1 MIGFETIGNATLI
14 LYDGAPLLATD
25 PWLSGDA
32 YFGSW
37 GLSYEI
43 PEAQRASILAARY
56 VWLSH
61 GHPDHLDMS
70 ALEKLRSATILLPD
84 HAGGR
89 IRADLVKMGFTT
101 RVLPDRAW
109 VPLSEHVRVISISD
123 YTQNAVLLADVGGRL
138 VVNVNDAQDCGWG
151 RFVRG
156 IVKQYPTT
164 FLLKLFCYGD
174 PDMNNFFDESGAR
187 IVRLK
192 KFPLGTQVRFW
203 AELYG
208 ARFVIPF
215 SSFHTYQR
223 TDSAWANAYV
233 DDWPAH
239 RDGFASST
247 VEVLPAFVRYD
258 CESDTLVELGPRKTG
273 GALRDPAEFGDVWS
287 DPLDRD
293 EARRVEEYFKGFATL
308 RDAFDFV
315 RLRVGGVDHEIDL
328 GQLGQLGH
336 SPRRGPRRG
345 VTFEVPRGSLLTAVE
360 YQVFDDLLIGNFM
373 KTTLHGSPPSEFYQ
387 AWSLQVGKVGDNGRA
402 RSREAVARYM
412 EDYRRRAPVE
422 FLLHRIEAGSQETV
436 RRLLPRDSR
445 AFDAAKRVYSWV
457 KEATR

>member
-14 LYDGAPLLATD
+14 LHDGAPLLATD

-37 GLSYEI
+37 KLTYEI
-43 PEAQRASILAARY
+43 PEAQRASILAAKY

-61 GHPDHLDMS
+61 GHPDHLDLT
-70 ALEKLRSATILLPD
+70 ALDQMRSKTILLPD

-109 VPLSEHVRVISISD
+109 TPLSDHVRVLSISD
-123 YTQNAVLLADVGGRL
+123 YSQNAVLLADVNGRL
-138 VVNVNDAQDCGWG
+138 VANINDTQDRGWA

-156 IVKQYPTT
+156 ILRRYSTT

-192 KFPLGTQVRFW
+192 KFPLGTQVQFW

-215 SSFHTYQR
+215 SSFHCYQR
-223 TDSAWANAYV
+223 TDSAWANDYV

-239 RDGFASST
+239 RDGFASKR
-247 VEVLPAFVRYD
+247 VEVLPAFIRYD
-258 CESDTLVELGPRKTG
+258 CESDQLVELAPRKRD

-293 EARRVEEYFKGFATL
+293 EVRRVEQYVKGFATL
-308 RDAFDFV
+308 RDTLDFV
-315 RLRVGGVDHEIDL
+315 RIRVGGVDHEIEL
-328 GQLGQLGH
+328 APV
-336 SPRRGPRRG
+336 SRRGFQRG
-345 VTFEVPRGSLLTAVE
+345 VTFEVPRGSLMTAIE
-360 YQVFDDLLIGNFM
+360 YEVFDDLLIGNFM
-373 KTTLHGSPPSEFYQ
+373 KTTLHGSPVSDFYR
-387 AWSLQVGKVGDNGRA
+387 AWSLDVSKIGDNGRA
-402 RSREAVARYM
+402 RSREEVARYM

-422 FLLHRIEAGSQETV
+422 FLLYQLEEGSQQTV
-436 RRLLPRDSR
+436 RRLLPRDSQ
-445 AFDAAKRVYSWV
+445 AFGAAKKVYSMV
-457 KEATR
+457 KEITR

>member
-14 LYDGAPLLATD
+14 LHDGAPVLVTD

-37 GLSYEI
+37 KLSYEI
-43 PEAQRASILAARY
+43 PEEQRASILAAKY

-70 ALEKLRSATILLPD
+70 ALDAMRSKIILLPD

-89 IRADLVKMGFTT
+89 IRDNLVKLGFTT

-109 VPLSEHVRVISISD
+109 VQLSPHVRVLTFSD
-123 YTQNAVLLADVGGRL
+123 ASQNAVILAEVGGKL
-138 VVNVNDAQDCGWG
+138 VVNVNDMQESGWG

-156 IVKQYPTT
+156 IVQRYPTS

-187 IVRLK
+187 VTPLS

-208 ARFVIPF
+208 VRFVIPF
-215 SSFHTYQR
+215 SSFHVYQR

-233 DDWPAH
+233 DDWQAH
-239 RDGFASST
+239 HDGFASDR

-258 CESDTLVELGPRKTG
+258 CASDTIVEIQPRKRGTE
-273 GALRDPAEFGDVWS
+273 LRDPSDFGDVWS

-293 EARRVEEYFKGFATL
+293 ELRRAEAYFQGFAAL
-308 RDAFDFV
+308 RDGLDFV
-315 RLRVGGVDHEIDL
+315 RLRVGGVEHEIPL
-328 GQLGQLGH
+328 G
-336 SPRRGPRRG
+336 RRGGRRG
-345 VTFEVPRGSLLTAVE
+345 VTFEVPRGSLMTAIQYE
-360 YQVFDDLLIGNFM
+360 VFDNLLIGNFM
-373 KTTLHGSPPSEFYQ
+373 KTTLHGPSIADFHE
-387 AWSLQVGKVGDNGRA
+387 AWSRHVGKVGDNGRA
-402 RSREAVARYM
+402 RSREAVARYV

-422 FLLHRIEAGSQETV
+422 FLLHRFEDRSQQAL
-436 RRLLPRDSR
+436 RAFLPRDSW
-445 AFDAAKRVYSWV
+445 AFDAAKRVYSLA
-457 KEATR
+457 KSTIG